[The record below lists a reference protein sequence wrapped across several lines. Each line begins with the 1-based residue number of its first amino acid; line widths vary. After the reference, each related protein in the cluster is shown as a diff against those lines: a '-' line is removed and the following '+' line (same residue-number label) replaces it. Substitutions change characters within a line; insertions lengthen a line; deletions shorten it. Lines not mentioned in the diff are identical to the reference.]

1 LGSIEIIVITT
12 SSFHA
17 MVGMIIPFVALNP
30 AKSCEIELRLDKETG
45 SLLKYALNGVVQ
57 KSVCRLS
64 E

>member
-1 LGSIEIIVITT
+1 
-12 SSFHA
+12 